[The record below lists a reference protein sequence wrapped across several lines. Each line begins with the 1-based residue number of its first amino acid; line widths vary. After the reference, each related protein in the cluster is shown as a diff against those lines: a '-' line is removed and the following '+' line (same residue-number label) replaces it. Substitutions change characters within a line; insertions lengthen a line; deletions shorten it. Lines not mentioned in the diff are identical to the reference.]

1 MPQPTNSNKKR
12 IIKDYDSLPE
22 DIISRVKME
31 YPYGFANNLV
41 SFTNKEGKRVSA
53 LPFET
58 EDIYYLIRMTVL
70 EARQI
75 ISDDDD
81 YDDEGNLRDSFSGA
95 DAADVD
101 GADSF
106 DDSSEEE
113 EKSPYTD
120 KHADEDE
127 EDDDDY

>member
-22 DIISRVKME
+22 EIIARVKME

-81 YDDEGNLRDSFSGA
+81 YDDEGNLRDSFGGA
-95 DAADVD
+95 DEAAADT
-101 GADSF
+101 ADEF
-106 DDSSEEE
+106 DDDSADE
-113 EKSPYTD
+113 EKTPYAD
-120 KHADEDE
+120 KADDEDDE
-127 EDDDDY
+127 EDDY

>member
-1 MPQPTNSNKKR
+1 M
-12 IIKDYDSLPE
+12 PE
-22 DIISRVKME
+22 DIITRVKME

-58 EDIYYLIRMTVL
+58 EEIYYLIRMTVL

-75 ISDDDD
+75 ISDDED

-95 DAADVD
+95 DEDAAADAGD
-101 GADSF
+101 GF
-106 DDSSEEE
+106 DDDDEAE
-113 EKSPYTD
+113 EKSPYAD
-120 KHADEDE
+120 KAADDEDDE
-127 EDDDDY
+127 Y

>member
-12 IIKDYDSLPE
+12 IIKDYENLPE
-22 DIISRVKME
+22 EIISRVKME

-58 EDIYYLIRMTVL
+58 EDIYYLIRMTVQ

-81 YDDEGNLRDSFSGA
+81 YDDEGNLRDSFAGEDAAA
-95 DAADVD
+95 DAEDN
-101 GADSF
+101 F
-106 DDSSEEE
+106 DDEAE
-113 EKSPYTD
+113 EKSPYVD
-120 KHADEDE
+120 KPVDE
-127 EDDDDY
+127 EDDDEDDY